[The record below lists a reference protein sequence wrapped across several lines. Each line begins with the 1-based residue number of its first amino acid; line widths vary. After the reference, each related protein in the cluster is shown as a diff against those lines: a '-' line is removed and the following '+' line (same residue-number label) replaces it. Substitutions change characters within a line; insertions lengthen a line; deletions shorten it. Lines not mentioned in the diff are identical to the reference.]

1 MLPPRSLHG
10 FVALCRTNMLFY
22 TRLDPFPITWQ
33 VWDLAF
39 VLALPE
45 AAICLTRT
53 RAVCCVCVLVSGCVC
68 WCWAVCVGLC
78 ALCVAKHAWP
88 CTWWGHGARFL
99 CFPELRKWRQ
109 LDFFSFFSRL
119 AWQWSG
125 LHHGYVSIKTTHS
138 HSNDLSPQPKGP
150 FAAWLNPAA
159 SLTCQ
164 SQKPARSSWVLCIIL
179 FLSLTRFMMLP
190 FNVWDLNN
198 LAGEEKKKCH
208 FKLKVSFVSKKDIL
222 IVLMLS

>member
-1 MLPPRSLHG
+1 MLPPRSLDG

-45 AAICLTRT
+45 AAICLTRA
-53 RAVCCVCVLVSGCVC
+53 R
-68 WCWAVCVGLC
+68 AVCVGLC
-78 ALCVAKHAWP
+78 VCVCVGVGLRVLVLGCLCRAVCP
-88 CTWWGHGARFL
+88 L
-99 CFPELRKWRQ
+99 CRQ
-109 LDFFSFFSRL
+109 AHMTVHMVGTRSPVSLLSWAQEVETVRFFSFFSRL

-159 SLTCQ
+159 SLTCR
-164 SQKPARSSWVLCIIL
+164 SQKPVRSSWVLCIIL
-179 FLSLTRFMMLP
+179 FLSLSRFMMLP
-190 FNVWDLNN
+190 FHVWDPNN
-198 LAGEEKKKCH
+198 LVGEEKRNAI
-208 FKLKVSFVSKKDIL
+208 LSSKSDLYQKRTF
-222 IVLMLS
+222 